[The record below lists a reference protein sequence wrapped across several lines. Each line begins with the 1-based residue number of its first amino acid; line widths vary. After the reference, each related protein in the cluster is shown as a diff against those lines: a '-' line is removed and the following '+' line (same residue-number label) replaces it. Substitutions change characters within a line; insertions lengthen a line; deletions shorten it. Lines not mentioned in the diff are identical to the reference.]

1 MDANPDPMLQIL
13 MARPLF
19 RTNQRLMIS
28 EIGTM
33 VPKPYPNPE
42 TAAAHPEIAETIKS
56 MIKEDDSLS
65 TELWTIMNVFGP
77 YLSMVTCP
85 FKTVTIELNK
95 NPNFG
100 NQFTTITTNNES
112 EEPSN
117 DN

>member
-1 MDANPDPMLQIL
+1 
-13 MARPLF
+13 
-19 RTNQRLMIS
+19 MIVNLNCLCKVYLNDLGKKIWFS
-28 EIGTM
+28 QLEAID
-33 VPKPYPNPE
+33 PE
-42 TAAAHPEIAETIKS
+42 TAVAHPEIAETIKS